1 MTNATVR
8 VGPPAAQVIETDVQG
23 DLGLYDARQER
34 VLILNRTASDV
45 WLLCDG
51 HHTPEEIVRILAR
64 SYNASPDDIRGDVE
78 RTLERFRT
86 EGFLP

>member
-1 MTNATVR
+1 VTNATFR
-8 VGPPAAQVIETDVQG
+8 VGPPASQVIETDVGG
-23 DLGLYDARQER
+23 DLGLYDAHQER

-51 HHTPEEIVRILAR
+51 HHTPEEIVGILAGV
-64 SYNASPDDIRGDVE
+64 YDASPDDIRGDVE
-78 RTLERFRT
+78 RTLERFRA

>member
-1 MTNATVR
+1 MTKTTGP
-8 VGPPAAQVIETDVQG
+8 VGSPAAHVIETEVGG

-51 HHTPEEIVRILAR
+51 HHTPEEIARVLAR
-64 SYNASPDDIRGDVE
+64 VYNVSPGEIRDDVD
-78 RTLERFRT
+78 RTLTRFRT
-86 EGFLP
+86 EGFLQ